1 MTKRISLCSITVV
14 QAPSSVLLFWDIFL
28 SVVKASQKKMP
39 IEIATPVICSAG
51 ITKKCV
57 PTTYDVMVR
66 CAAIH
71 QGDNIGSGRAMM
83 VALHR
88 RNATSRFSCLF
99 IFRFAAN
106 MGSFFVTMDL
116 GRLRGFTDG
125 GAVGRCFFPDFGA
138 NLMRSVI
145 PADTGLVQMCISSF
159 GIGIRIRR
167 LPSSIASHRGESSGK
182 KLNLFC
188 AVFFLLEL
196 WSSCGESTT
205 ATPSGE
211 CASCG
216 WTRRQKC
223 LALALIWTCNRHK
236 ESIKSGGRWCTLK
249 ANIVCGK
256 RRLFADSLLRHAS
269 FLMLI
274 LYS

>member
-1 MTKRISLCSITVV
+1 
-14 QAPSSVLLFWDIFL
+14 
-28 SVVKASQKKMP
+28 
-39 IEIATPVICSAG
+39 
-51 ITKKCV
+51 
-57 PTTYDVMVR
+57 
-66 CAAIH
+66 
-71 QGDNIGSGRAMM
+71 M

-182 KLNLFC
+182 KLNLFS
-188 AVFFLLEL
+188 AVFFFAWALKFL
-196 WSSCGESTT
+196 WRIDNSHPFRGMCLMWLNSKTKMPGSGSYMNVQPPQGIHKKWRSMVHIEGEYSMWQKTFIRRFF
-205 ATPSGE
+205 TPP
-211 CASCG
+211 CQFPYAYFV
-216 WTRRQKC
+216 
-223 LALALIWTCNRHK
+223 LI
-236 ESIKSGGRWCTLK
+236 IYYDRWSRAILK
-249 ANIVCGK
+249 YLYRI
-256 RRLFADSLLRHAS
+256 LFWG
-269 FLMLI
+269 
-274 LYS
+274 

>member
-1 MTKRISLCSITVV
+1 MY
-14 QAPSSVLLFWDIFL
+14 LL
-28 SVVKASQKKMP
+28 
-39 IEIATPVICSAG
+39 
-51 ITKKCV
+51 
-57 PTTYDVMVR
+57 PTMRWYG
-66 CAAIH
+66 AAIH

-116 GRLRGFTDG
+116 GRLRGFIDG

-188 AVFFLLEL
+188 AFFFCLSSEVLVANRQQPPLPGNVPHVVELEDKNAWLWLLYERA
-196 WSSCGESTT
+196 T
-205 ATPSGE
+205 ATRNP
-211 CASCG
+211 
-216 WTRRQKC
+216 
-223 LALALIWTCNRHK
+223 
-236 ESIKSGGRWCTLK
+236 
-249 ANIVCGK
+249 
-256 RRLFADSLLRHAS
+256 
-269 FLMLI
+269 
-274 LYS
+274 